1 MTLDLYLDDGSVL
14 HVNRIVDRTLTSIL
28 YGTGDFVVYDVS
40 DCIRRYVNRMRIV
53 RIEEAMQ

>member
-14 HVNRIVDRTLTSIL
+14 HVNRIVDSTLTSIL
-28 YGTGDFVVYDVS
+28 YGNGDFVVYDVS
-40 DCIRRYVNRMRIV
+40 DGIRRYVNRMRIV

>member
-14 HVNRIVDRTLTSIL
+14 HVNRIVDHTLTSIL
-28 YGTGDFVVYDVS
+28 YGRGDFVVYDVS
-40 DCIRRYVNRMRIV
+40 DGIRRYVNRMRIV